1 MELAKREWPQAGDL
15 VVATVRRITHYGA
28 YVSLDEYGKEG
39 LLHISEISSTWIR
52 NIRHF
57 VREGQKVVLKVLR
70 VDRGRGQVDV
80 SLRRVSKREKREKLL
95 YWKRDKKAEGL
106 LRSVSEKL
114 KAPYEEIYEKAGAII
129 EKEFG
134 LYEGLEKTAKEGAG
148 VLLELGVP
156 KNMAAALAEIAKEKI
171 KIPMV
176 KIRGTLEMQCTKPNG
191 VTLIRKALLSAQ
203 QIEKPSDVEVDIWL
217 VAAPR
222 YCIEVSAE
230 NYKEAER
237 VLQRAVETALKDI
250 SKAGGRGSFERE
262 K

>member
-1 MELAKREWPQAGDL
+1 LEPVKREWPQPGDL

-28 YVSLDEYGKEG
+28 YVSLDEYEKEG

-52 NIRHF
+52 NIRDF

-70 VDRGRGQVDV
+70 VDTEKGQVDL
-80 SLRRVSKREKREKLL
+80 SLRRVSKRERREKLL
-95 YWKRDKKAEGL
+95 YWKRDKKAESL

-114 KAPYEEIYEKAGAII
+114 KMPFEEIYEKAGVII

-134 LYEGLEKTAKEGAG
+134 LYEGLEKTAKEGAT
-148 VLLELGVP
+148 VLLELGIP
-156 KNMAAALAEIAKEKI
+156 KDMAAALAEIAKEKI
-171 KIPMV
+171 KMPIV

-191 VTLIRKALLSAQ
+191 AILIREALLSVQ
-203 QIEKPSDVEVDIWL
+203 KIEKPQGVGVDVWV

-222 YCIEVSAE
+222 YRIEVSAE
-230 NYKEAER
+230 DYKEAEK
-237 VLQRAVETALKDI
+237 VLQRATETALENI
-250 SKAGGRGSFERE
+250 TKAGGRGAFERE

>member
-1 MELAKREWPQAGDL
+1 MKREWPQAGDL

-39 LLHISEISSTWIR
+39 LLHISEISSTWVR
-52 NIRHF
+52 NIRDF

-70 VDRGRGQVDV
+70 VDRERGQVDL

-106 LRSVSEKL
+106 LRSVSERL
-114 KAPYEEIYEKAGAII
+114 KVPFEEIYEKAGAII

-134 LYEGLEKTAKEGAG
+134 LYEGLEKTAKEGAD

-171 KIPMV
+171 KMPMV

-191 VTLIRKALLSAQ
+191 VILIRKALLSAQ
-203 QIEKPSDVEVDIWL
+203 QIGKPQGVGVDVWM